1 MTTKV
6 VVNDYFF
13 KFSGDKIFMS
23 VGGRNMTDLEKNI
36 NHYMEIKGIKMYTH
50 LLVAVAHELGIKGQK
65 AYDFANREK
74 ANFSK
79 MLKGERP
86 LKYEFIIPL
95 EKIFGVS
102 LARMMDPDSYKLP
115 LDKDNIP
122 YSKGFRYYAF
132 LDDVELY
139 KKELDTLLTKSGEG
153 VLTQTDEFGK
163 TFLDYVVEY
172 NSINGIRFLRDTYH
186 LKLRFWN
193 NQFDTEPKGM
203 FWVHDKGIEL
213 ARIVANSGDVKL
225 FTDIYDPYYEFAMC
239 GYYLRDS
246 IFTQDDYFE
255 IIMDHEELYKTIF
268 EIKKYEYELT
278 RHQKKVLGKDTQTF
292 SSINPIINGCLRYA
306 LKHLDKYRDRA
317 VEILKFGI
325 AHNQSVISGL
335 EDRIEHYMVDEIG
348 GLKNWNKNY
357 EIADVVIIADVKNI
371 QDKEI
376 NDLIDKLPKFRN
388 PYGTEN

>member
-13 KFSGDKIFMS
+13 NFGGDKIFMS
-23 VGGRNMTDLEKNI
+23 AGGRNMTDLEKNI

-122 YSKGFRYYAF
+122 YSKGFRYYAY

-278 RHQKKVLGKDTQTF
+278 RHQKKLLGKDTQSF
-292 SSINPIINGCLRYA
+292 SSINPIINGVLRYA

-325 AHNQSVISGL
+325 THNESVISGL
-335 EDRIEHYMVDEIG
+335 EDRIEYYMVDEIG

-371 QDKEI
+371 KDAEI
-376 NDLIDKLPKFRN
+376 NELIEKLPKFRN
-388 PYGTEN
+388 PYGTGN

>member
-1 MTTKV
+1 
-6 VVNDYFF
+6 
-13 KFSGDKIFMS
+13 
-23 VGGRNMTDLEKNI
+23 MTDLEKNI
-36 NHYMEIKGIKMYTH
+36 NHYMDIRGIKMYTH

-102 LARMMDPDSYKLP
+102 LARMMEPDSYKLP

-122 YSKGFRYYAF
+122 YSKGFRYYAY

-278 RHQKKVLGKDTQTF
+278 RYQKKVLGKDTQSF

-306 LKHLDKYRDRA
+306 LKHLDKYRKRA
-317 VEILKFGI
+317 IEILKFGI
-325 AHNQSVISGL
+325 THNQSVVSGL
-335 EDRIEHYMVDEIG
+335 EDRIDYYMVDEIG

-357 EIADVVIIADVKNI
+357 EIADVVIVVDVKNI
-371 QDKEI
+371 KDEEI
-376 NDLIDKLPKFRN
+376 NSLVDKLPKFKN

>member
-6 VVNDYFF
+6 VANDYFF
-13 KFSGDKIFMS
+13 IFCGVKIFMS
-23 VGGRNMTDLEKNI
+23 DGGRSMTDLEKNI
-36 NHYMEIKGIKMYTH
+36 NHYMDIKGIKMYTH

-102 LARMMDPDSYKLP
+102 LARMMEPDSYKLP
-115 LDKDNIP
+115 LDKNNIP
-122 YSKGFRYYAF
+122 YSKGFRYYAY

-278 RHQKKVLGKDTQTF
+278 RHQKKVLGKDTQSF

-306 LKHLDKYRDRA
+306 LKHLDKYRKRA
-317 VEILKFGI
+317 IEILKFGI
-325 AHNQSVISGL
+325 THNQSVVSGL
-335 EDRIEHYMVDEIG
+335 EDRIEYYMVDEIG

-357 EIADVVIIADVKNI
+357 EIADVVIIVDVKNI
-371 QDKEI
+371 KDEEI
-376 NDLIDKLPKFRN
+376 NSLVEELPKFKN